1 MNHAPPPQQAVP
13 VAAIVVGYRPDPAM
27 LDALLLRLVGEVERV
42 VLVDNG
48 GAANFLAAYQ
58 QQRSRVEYLDMGA
71 NQGLGAAL
79 NRGVGHARQLGLR
92 YVMTFDQDSAPPAG
106 MIAALHAAML
116 QQQVQH
122 IPCAAVGPAF
132 FDRRESEGRR
142 FPIYREER
150 GHIHVMIPEPRQGLQ
165 EVDVLI
171 TSGML
176 LDTDMWAEGLHYEEG
191 LMVDYTDTEWCFR
204 ARAAGKR
211 LFVLPSVCMPHAM
224 SDTPPVRMLGVHL
237 LRYSP
242 IRRYYYFRNT
252 MYFVRRPYVS
262 GPWRRRLLAGLLVRL
277 CGNLLIDEQRLRG
290 LGMSLKGLWHGLR
303 GRLGRYPA

>member
-1 MNHAPPPQQAVP
+1 MNQAPSSQEAVP
-13 VAAIVVGYRPDPAM
+13 VAAIVVGYRPDAAM
-27 LDALLLRLVGEVERV
+27 LDALLLRLVGEVEKV
-42 VLVDNG
+42 ILVDNG
-48 GAANFLAAYQ
+48 GAAQFLAAHP
-58 QQRSRVEYLDMGA
+58 QQRGRVEYLGMGG

-79 NRGVGHARQLGLR
+79 NRGVSHARKLGLR
-92 YVMTFDQDSAPPAG
+92 YVMTFDQDSAPPPGMAG
-106 MIAALHAAML
+106 ALHTAML
-116 QQQVQH
+116 QQQSQR
-122 IPCAAVGPAF
+122 IPCAAIGPAF
-132 FDRRESEGRR
+132 FDRREADGRR
-142 FPIYREER
+142 FPIYREEG
-150 GHIHVMIPEPRQGLQ
+150 GHIHVMTPEPAQGLQ

-176 LDTDMWAEGLHYEEG
+176 LDTDVWAAGLQYEEG

-204 ARAAGKR
+204 TRASGHR
-211 LFVLPSVCMPHAM
+211 LFVLPTVCMPHAM

-252 MYFVRRPYVS
+252 VYFVRRPYVS
-262 GPWRRRLLAGLLVRL
+262 NPWRRRLLAGLLVRL

-290 LGMSLKGLWHGLR
+290 LGMSFKGLWHGLR